1 MKVRPFFGF
10 VGLTLLGVTILAGC
24 DRDNLS
30 IRTKGGAMASMDFRK
45 TVQNAKAK
53 VFPAVVYIKCLREE
67 FAGGRKTTQ
76 EVLGSGVIIDGIKG
90 EVLTNWHVIDK
101 AREIRCLLSDGR
113 YFNAKKIGD
122 DKDTDLALIQLQG
135 IPKSP
140 KGLSALPAA
149 GFGESLKLK
158 EGDFVMAMGAPFGLN
173 RSVSIGIISCTRRY
187 LSNSS
192 EYSLWLQTDASIN
205 PGNSGGPLVDT
216 DGKIIGI
223 NTRGGANMGFATP
236 SHNILSIL
244 PQMREHGK
252 VNWSWTGLQL
262 QPLRNF
268 NKNTYF
274 DGDTGVIVSETEP
287 DSPARRAGVQVRDRI
302 IKLNG
307 QPLTA
312 LWVHVGTRGLLL
324 NVLSL
329 WIFGSALEKW
339 WGPRRFVRF
348 WIITGVAGLI
358 LGVLVGQLQPAYVMA
373 GSAGAAVAMMVAF
386 AVIFPEHMVFFYGLL
401 PLKAKHLILVL
412 LGLVLLTGL
421 FGSSYLDIAV
431 QLGGGLCA
439 LLMLWWAR
447 RRSGTPQGP
456 GGNGGGSKF
465 QVIKGGKKDE
475 PKVWN

>member
-76 EVLGSGVIIDGIKG
+76 EILGSGVIIDGVKG

-312 LWVHVGTRGLLL
+312 LWEEDLPAVRRRIGLLAKKKPAMLTILRNGKTIELPVTPREKGKVQGEELDLPRWDLTIKTINQFENKDLYFYHKTGVFVFGVKRPGNAGNAGLQAQDIILKVGTKRVTTLKDVQEAYDQAIKNIKAEHRILITVERNGLMQQK
-324 NVLSL
+324 VLD
-329 WIFGSALEKW
+329 FARDYEK
-339 WGPRRFVRF
+339 
-348 WIITGVAGLI
+348 
-358 LGVLVGQLQPAYVMA
+358 
-373 GSAGAAVAMMVAF
+373 
-386 AVIFPEHMVFFYGLL
+386 E
-401 PLKAKHLILVL
+401 
-412 LGLVLLTGL
+412 
-421 FGSSYLDIAV
+421 
-431 QLGGGLCA
+431 
-439 LLMLWWAR
+439 
-447 RRSGTPQGP
+447 
-456 GGNGGGSKF
+456 
-465 QVIKGGKKDE
+465 
-475 PKVWN
+475 

>member
-76 EVLGSGVIIDGIKG
+76 EILGSGVIIDGVKG

-312 LWVHVGTRGLLL
+312 LWEEDLPAVRRRIGLLAKKKPATLTILRNGKTIELPVTPREKGKVQGEELDLPRWDLTIKTINQFENKDLYFYHKTGVFVFGVKRPGNAGNAGLQAQDIILKVGTKRVTTLKDVQEAYDQAIKNIKAEHRILITVERNGLMQQK
-324 NVLSL
+324 VLD
-329 WIFGSALEKW
+329 FARDYEK
-339 WGPRRFVRF
+339 
-348 WIITGVAGLI
+348 
-358 LGVLVGQLQPAYVMA
+358 
-373 GSAGAAVAMMVAF
+373 
-386 AVIFPEHMVFFYGLL
+386 E
-401 PLKAKHLILVL
+401 
-412 LGLVLLTGL
+412 
-421 FGSSYLDIAV
+421 
-431 QLGGGLCA
+431 
-439 LLMLWWAR
+439 
-447 RRSGTPQGP
+447 
-456 GGNGGGSKF
+456 
-465 QVIKGGKKDE
+465 
-475 PKVWN
+475 